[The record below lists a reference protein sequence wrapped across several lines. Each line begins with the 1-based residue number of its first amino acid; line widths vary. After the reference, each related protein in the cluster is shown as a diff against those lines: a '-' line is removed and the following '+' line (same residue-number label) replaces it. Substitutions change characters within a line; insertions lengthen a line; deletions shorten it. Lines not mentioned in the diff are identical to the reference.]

1 VSYLKPTVIRAAV
14 IGIGINIGLVII
26 SAIGINL
33 WGLSWLVAIATG
45 ALAVRFAL
53 ELGPVDLQTGAID
66 GAVAGALA
74 AVIGSLISLIVT
86 TIFIS
91 SAFGGM
97 GFGIGIGAWI
107 SGLIMGIII
116 GAILG
121 GIGGGL
127 YVYLKDQGIIK

>member
-1 VSYLKPTVIRAAV
+1 M
-14 IGIGINIGLVII
+14 
-26 SAIGINL
+26 
-33 WGLSWLVAIATG
+33 
-45 ALAVRFAL
+45 
-53 ELGPVDLQTGAID
+53 
-66 GAVAGALA
+66 
-74 AVIGSLISLIVT
+74 LISLIVT